1 MKLTKRTVAT
11 APTGFTWDEVLPGF
25 GIRVLASGR
34 RTFVVRFRTAA
45 GTDRTLVLGT
55 AEELHP
61 EDAREMAR
69 KIKADVRQGKD
80 PGIERRQQR
89 AAPRLADLRNR
100 FMDEHAA
107 QKKPGTRKG
116 YETLWRLHLI
126 PTLGNPAVADISE
139 SDVLRIRSRLADR
152 PITANRALEVLSKA
166 FNLAERWRWRPGGSN
181 PCRFVEAFPE
191 RATERIL
198 EPEEVAAIWRELDA
212 EDILPSFRA
221 MIRLLVLTGC
231 RSGEWRLA
239 RWSWVDIDGAMLR
252 LPDSKTGAR
261 TIPLAPD
268 VVEILR
274 GLPRSSVYVLP
285 GQTGGPIGGHRRI
298 WLRVLRRA
306 GINDRVRIH
315 DLRHTV
321 GSYAHRAGATQRD
334 VADLLGHRQM
344 ATAARYIHGPSSE
357 KHRNAERAAGA
368 ILRMV
373 NG

>member
-285 GQTGGPIGGHRRI
+285 AIQNHARQTTHPKRKNHNQASPNAWRFP
-298 WLRVLRRA
+298 VLRGTQLHPWRIRRRTRGSSA
-306 GINDRVRIH
+306 GTGESIRRGSGDAGHGVWSQASR
-315 DLRHTV
+315 RHP
-321 GSYAHRAGATQRD
+321 AT
-334 VADLLGHRQM
+334 
-344 ATAARYIHGPSSE
+344 
-357 KHRNAERAAGA
+357 
-368 ILRMV
+368 
-373 NG
+373 